1 MPDKNFQNI
10 VAPRKKSWTAKWL
23 EAVMSSYPKETARF
37 LRDTADPFANP
48 VGATLKTGIGNL
60 FDVLAADSFDDDAV
74 RQALNPIIRIR
85 SIQEMSPSAALEF
98 ITRIKSIMADD
109 VKFMD
114 SSPGGQPAAEKII
127 SERADRALLI
137 AFDLY
142 MECVK
147 HIYTLRAKQ
156 ASNGVRQL
164 LIKKDLISELPDT
177 DLSITE

>member
-1 MPDKNFQNI
+1 MPDKNLQN
-10 VAPRKKSWTAKWL
+10 VVSSRKKSWTVKWL
-23 EAVMSSYPKETARF
+23 EAVMSSYPKETVRF

-60 FDVLAADSFDDDAV
+60 FDALTADDYDDEAI
-74 RQALNPIIRIR
+74 REALNPIIRIR
-85 SIQEMSPSAALEF
+85 SIQEMPPSAALEF

-109 VKFMD
+109 VKFVD
-114 SSPGGQPAAEKII
+114 SGGQQLNAVRKI
-127 SERADRALLI
+127 SDRADRAILI

-164 LIKKDLISELPDT
+164 LIKKELISELPDT
-177 DLSITE
+177 DLSIME